1 MFSISAARYVHS
13 FVDPLDI
20 KHKLHKL
27 QTVLHQQ
34 AENPAQAAAAEWYGW
49 VDPPARAVGPVA
61 SVNEAHAELDYAVY
75 AQDEHWTWFSK

>member
-34 AENPAQAAAAEWYGW
+34 AENPAQAAAAEWYG
-49 VDPPARAVGPVA
+49 
-61 SVNEAHAELDYAVY
+61 
-75 AQDEHWTWFSK
+75 